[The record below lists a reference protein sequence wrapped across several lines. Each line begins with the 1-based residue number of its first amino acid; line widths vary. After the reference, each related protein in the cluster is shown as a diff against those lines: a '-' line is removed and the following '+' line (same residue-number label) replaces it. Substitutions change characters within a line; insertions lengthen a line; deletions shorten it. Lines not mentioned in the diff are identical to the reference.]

1 MGEVKVFVTRDAT
14 EFAERTAGFL
24 VRRPVEHN
32 VLATVLAG
40 LEPGGCT
47 DRLVFAWV
55 ASGASGK
62 VLGAALRTQPRRL
75 LASTMVA
82 EVAERLMPALLD
94 TDPELPGINGPQPAA
109 SYLAEAWRRCSGGT
123 VEAGMSQA
131 IYWLSRVNEPARLP
145 AGDARPAG
153 LTDRNLIVEWARA
166 FSRDAGLP
174 EADAGLAVERR
185 LRDGRLFIWDHDGAV
200 SMVGTS
206 PPVAGVVRLGPV
218 FTPLQARRRGY
229 ASALVADVSRRAL
242 AAGAT
247 RCMLYTDLAN
257 ATSNNIYQAVG
268 YRRSTDAQEYLF
280 HTRP

>member
-1 MGEVKVFVTRDAT
+1 MRALRASCRTVETMGDVKVFVTRDAT

-62 VLGAALRTQPRRL
+62 VLGAALRTPPRRL

-82 EVAERLMPALLD
+82 EVAERLMPALLE

-153 LTDRNLIVEWARA
+153 LR
-166 FSRDAGLP
+166 
-174 EADAGLAVERR
+174 
-185 LRDGRLFIWDHDGAV
+185 DHDGAV
-200 SMVGTS
+200 SMVGTN